1 MLSTDSRILTKT
13 NIFLYFTGRI
23 CYNLD
28 VMKKLVVA
36 SNNKG
41 KIKEIKE
48 ILKDKYEVVSMG
60 EMGFNEEIVEDG
72 DTFYENAL
80 IKARTVS
87 MTLNCD
93 ALADDSGLCVDALNG
108 EPGVYSAR
116 YSGEHGDDKAN
127 RDLLLKNLENES
139 NRKAKFV
146 SSIVLF
152 KEDGSI
158 VEGLGETF
166 GTIGY
171 EEQGE
176 NGFGYDC
183 IFISDDLGVS
193 FGLASDEDKNK
204 VSHRYRG
211 LVDLLSKL

>member
-1 MLSTDSRILTKT
+1 ME
-13 NIFLYFTGRI
+13 
-23 CYNLD
+23 
-28 VMKKLVVA
+28 KLVVA

-41 KIKEIKE
+41 KLKEIKE
-48 ILKDKYEVVSMG
+48 ILKDKFEVVSMG
-60 EMGFNEEIVEDG
+60 EMGYNEDIIEDG
-72 DTFYENAL
+72 CSFYENAK
-80 IKARTVS
+80 IKAQTVAKALG
-87 MTLNCD
+87 LN

-108 EPGVYSAR
+108 APGIYSAR

-127 RDLLLKNLENES
+127 RDLLLKNLEGIT

-146 SSIVLF
+146 SSIVLVRA
-152 KEDGSI
+152 DGSE
-158 VEGLGETF
+158 VVGLGETY

-171 EEQGE
+171 EEEGS

-193 FGLASDEDKNK
+193 FGIASDEDKNK

-211 LVDLLSKL
+211 LIDLLAHL

>member
-1 MLSTDSRILTKT
+1 
-13 NIFLYFTGRI
+13 
-23 CYNLD
+23 
-28 VMKKLVVA
+28 MKKLVFA

-60 EMGFNEEIVEDG
+60 EMGFDEDIVEDG
-72 DTFYENAL
+72 NSFYENAL

-87 MTLNCD
+87 KALNCD

-108 EPGVYSAR
+108 APGIYSAR
-116 YSGEHGDDKAN
+116 YSGEHGDDKLN
-127 RDLLLKNLENES
+127 RDLLLKNLENQT

-146 SSIVLF
+146 SSIVLVRQ
-152 KEDGSI
+152 DGSI
-158 VEGLGETF
+158 VEGLGETY

-171 EEQGE
+171 EEQGN

-193 FGLASDEDKNK
+193 FGLASDEDKNN

-211 LVDLLSKL
+211 LVDLLTKL